1 MQQVTYRRTA
11 GTGAAGVRFRKDGL
25 IDTQFENGFNYDPL
39 QGGPKY
45 ESSLLEIV
53 NDGLEGASDFTLR
66 GQYFNIFE
74 DIYEKVGN
82 PIKIDTIDKWKL
94 YFENNYKYCDDIENK
109 PNNPIDNFRC
119 MISNGGYD
127 ILWKVKKIKQITLE
141 KKNLSSL
148 PYRSR
153 ISKISIDN
161 KNYSLIEKLIK
172 GL

>member
-1 MQQVTYRRTA
+1 MSSICIYSLGSFYKNK
-11 GTGAAGVRFRKDGL
+11 GTIIRYELLKKDNIMIIGGSQNEFNLISNSKYFLPYKSQKIFGSNGL
-25 IDTQFENGFNYDPL
+25 
-39 QGGPKY
+39 
-45 ESSLLEIV
+45 
-53 NDGLEGASDFTLR
+53 
-66 GQYFNIFE
+66 IFE

-94 YFENNYKYCDDIENK
+94 YFENDYKYCDDIENK

-161 KNYSLIEKLIK
+161 KNYSLIENLINRK
-172 GL
+172 FN